1 MRIGSIM
8 NGEPSYK
15 PLVSVIIPNYNH
27 APFLKE
33 RINSVL
39 NQSYRNFEVILLDDC
54 STDNSREIID
64 SYRGHEKISHIEYN
78 ITNSGSTFKQ
88 WQKGLKFAQGEWIWL
103 AESDDV
109 ADINFI
115 NELIVETDA
124 EMVYCNSQIIDADSS
139 PSTIY
144 GFTHMPFKGSYPFFS
159 HNFTSNAREFLLQ
172 WMLKDNFI
180 PNASAV
186 LFKRTLLNEHV
197 KDIEMFTTMGK
208 LKLVGDWYFWL
219 NLLLKATLISYNAQG
234 LNYFRQHST
243 NVRLSTVKNSFTE
256 IKYILRILK
265 QHRLPITFTVETY
278 LYRYF
283 HRNKDSRFTFS
294 ERLELLLNAWRFGFL
309 WLYIKNALK
318 YH

>member
-54 STDNSREIID
+54 SSDNSQEIID

>member
-1 MRIGSIM
+1 MD
-8 NGEPSYK
+8 GEPSYK

-27 APFLKE
+27 AAYLNE
-33 RINSVL
+33 RIDSVL
-39 NQSYRNFEVILLDDC
+39 NQTFRDFEVILLDDC
-54 STDNSREIID
+54 STDNSREIIE
-64 SYRGHEKISHIEYN
+64 SYRGHEKISQIEYN
-78 ITNSGSTFKQ
+78 EVNSGSTFIQ
-88 WQKGLKFAQGEWIWL
+88 WKKGLDLAQGDWIWI

-124 EMVYCNSQIIDADSS
+124 EIVYCNSQIIDASS
-139 PSTIY
+139 NPATLY
-144 GFTHMPFKGSYPFFS
+144 GFTHMPFKESYPFFAQ
-159 HNFTSNAREFLLQ
+159 NFTTNPIDFIKN

-186 LFKRTLLNEHV
+186 LFKKTLLNEQV
-197 KDIEMFTTMGK
+197 KGLEMFTTMGK

-219 NLLLKATLISYNAQG
+219 NLLLKASLISYNTQS
-234 LNYFRQHST
+234 LNHFRQHST

-256 IKYILRILK
+256 MKFILRILK
-265 QHRLPITFTVETY
+265 QHRLPIKFTVETY

-283 HRNKDSRFTFS
+283 QRNKDTRFTFS

-309 WLYIKNALK
+309 GLYIKNAVK
-318 YH
+318 YR